1 VRHVYMSQG
10 AARLAGGW
18 ELQLGGQLDQL
29 GHRADLTR
37 VTGLSLAYLDLRS
50 LFHQKL
56 QSFLSLLATSLPCLK
71 ALDLSYNALDLYV
84 PPTRRAGETLG
95 RFLSSLP
102 LLVRLD
108 LRGNRLTGALP
119 MLLLGPEAEA
129 GAEPGLQAGI
139 GPGLEFLCVA
149 HCRLDR
155 ADLACLASLS
165 QLSHLDLSG
174 NKLLSPL
181 LEVLPFPALPRLATL
196 ELADCGLDL
205 HTVTTSLL
213 PALQTCACLTTL
225 NLRGNSVLRS
235 QVTVRPGCTVLADTT
250 EQYVELPE
258 VWEQLLEPP
267 ADALE
272 MGFFPL

>member
-1 VRHVYMSQG
+1 M
-10 AARLAGGW
+10 
-18 ELQLGGQLDQL
+18 
-29 GHRADLTR
+29 
-37 VTGLSLAYLDLRS
+37 
-50 LFHQKL
+50 
-56 QSFLSLLATSLPCLK
+56 
-71 ALDLSYNALDLYV
+71 
-84 PPTRRAGETLG
+84 
-95 RFLSSLP
+95 
-102 LLVRLD
+102 
-108 LRGNRLTGALP
+108 
-119 MLLLGPEAEA
+119 
-129 GAEPGLQAGI
+129 
-139 GPGLEFLCVA
+139 A

-225 NLRGNSVLRS
+225 NLRQPSTAVSSLVVGPVYFIKTNVDNEWCRGNSVLRS

-272 MGFFPL
+272 EGFFPL